1 MVAMKIMRLIGV
13 GTGAIV
19 PGMKYLATDLITAW
33 RRGRQRPAFMI
44 GACALLALAVGG
56 NTAVFTLVH
65 AVLLRPLPLAHE
77 RDLVAVHATRT
88 GVSRYPLSVP
98 LFLALGE
105 RPSGFDGIAAY
116 FQWSAN
122 LTDAGD
128 AERLQA
134 MRVTGDY
141 CELLGIGVGLGRA
154 ITTADAGP
162 EAEPVAL
169 ISHGLWKRRFAGA
182 PTAIGRPV
190 TLNGEVFTIVGILR
204 HDFPF
209 PVRDADV
216 ITVWAPERDARR
228 NNAALSFLR
237 VVGRLGPGTTLGKA
251 QDEVEARMREVGAI
265 PSEQKGRIIP
275 LREDVVGSSDQLL
288 RMLAAAVVLVMVIAA
303 VNLALL
309 LLVNGAGRLHEFAAR
324 RALGATR
331 ARLVAQL
338 LTEAWV
344 PGVIGTLLGLAVA
357 QLAVGALLATSGNAI
372 PRSAEISV
380 GAGSA
385 LVGMALGLTIT
396 LTAALLPALH
406 LSRVENRG
414 TGSQRG
420 ATRAGRILRAGFV
433 CAEVAL
439 SVVLVIGAGLLVRS
453 YVAVQRVAPGFEPS
467 GVLSV
472 RLSLPRTRY
481 RETASIA
488 LFYESLA
495 SRLRNVPGVVA
506 VGAANVVPM
515 NGYLASS
522 TIRPPGLEANAA
534 ATLPEVHYRMISP
547 DYLGVM
553 GIPLLKGRHFT
564 SFDNASGLPVAIIS
578 HGLAQKYW
586 HGGNP
591 IGSQLLVRDD
601 NERFR
606 TVHIVG
612 VAGDVRHLGPE
623 VESPSELYIPI
634 PQVPDVT
641 SVWLANNMYWV
652 VKSDRD
658 PLRLANPVRAEVR
671 TVDRDVATS
680 AVRSM
685 DQWLEQSVQPRLFNV
700 RVIGVFALTALLLA
714 GIGVYSV
721 AAEAVALRTR
731 ELGVR
736 AALGAT
742 HASLQG
748 TVMKDGLRPVLVGI
762 VLGGVSAFG
771 ATRLISSTLYGV
783 EKHDAMTFTLVIAV
797 ISLVGIVALYVPA
810 RRAARI
816 DPVIALRAE

>member
-1 MVAMKIMRLIGV
+1 MGHI
-13 GTGAIV
+13 T
-19 PGMKYLATDLITAW
+19 TDLLSAW
-33 RRGRQRPAFMI
+33 RRGRQRPAFII

-98 LFLALGE
+98 LFLALRE
-105 RPSGFDGIAAY
+105 RPTGFDGIAAY

-141 CELLGIGVGLGRA
+141 CELLGIEVGLGRA

-182 PTAIGRPV
+182 AAAIGRPV
-190 TLNGEVFTIVGILR
+190 TLNGEAFTIVGILR

-216 ITVWAPERDARR
+216 ITAWAPERDARR

-237 VVGRLGPGTTLGKA
+237 VVGRRGPGTTITRA
-251 QDEVEARMREVGAI
+251 QDEVDARMREFRGRFPEAI
-265 PSEQKGRIIP
+265 PSEQKVRIIP
-275 LREDVVGSSDQLL
+275 LREDVVGNSDQLL

-303 VNLALL
+303 ANLALL
-309 LLVNGAGRLHEFAAR
+309 LLVNGAGRHHEFAAR

-331 ARLVAQL
+331 ARLIAQL
-338 LTEAWV
+338 LTEAWI

-380 GAGSA
+380 GAEA
-385 LVGMALGLTIT
+385 TLVGIALGLTLT
-396 LTAALLPALH
+396 LAAALLPALH
-406 LSRVENRG
+406 LSRLENRG

-467 GVLSV
+467 GVLSM

-481 RETASIA
+481 RETATIA

-578 HGLAQKYW
+578 HGLAQKHW

-591 IGSQLLVRDD
+591 VGSQLLVRDD
-601 NERFR
+601 NARFR

-671 TVDRDVATS
+671 SVDRDVATS

-721 AAEAVALRTR
+721 AAESVALRTR

-742 HASLQG
+742 HASLKG

-783 EKHDAMTFTLVIAV
+783 ERHDAMTFTLVIAV
-797 ISLVGIVALYVPA
+797 ISLVGTVALYVPA